1 MSRIEIRMAR
11 KQDVPGIL
19 DIYRPFILDTA
30 ITFEE
35 EVPSADEMW
44 QRIQSI
50 QNDHPFLVCIIDKQV
65 AGYAY
70 YSPYR
75 SRASYRWAKEI
86 SVYINE
92 NFYKLGIARALY
104 STLLD
109 IAREQGL
116 FTMLA
121 IITIPNMPS
130 IHFHEKMGFVK
141 CAEYKNI
148 GFKLGHWQNVG
159 WWQLELFGEDR
170 IPGDIVPFK
179 DVVSSEEYTYIIKN
193 AESTIIL

>member
-1 MSRIEIRMAR
+1 MAR

-35 EVPSADEMW
+35 EVPSTEEMW
-44 QRIQSI
+44 QRIQAI
-50 QNDHPFLVCIIDKQV
+50 QVDHPFLVCIVDKQV

-92 NFYKLGIARALY
+92 KFYKLGLGRALY
-104 STLLD
+104 SVLFD

-130 IHFHEKMGFVK
+130 IHFHEKMGFSK

-148 GFKLGHWQNVG
+148 GFKMGHWQNVG
-159 WWQLELFGEDR
+159 WWQLTLFGEDR
-170 IPGDIVPFK
+170 IPGEIVPFENIVK
-179 DVVSSEEYTYIIKN
+179 SPLFHEIIN
-193 AESTIIL
+193 ARLENISTRINTP